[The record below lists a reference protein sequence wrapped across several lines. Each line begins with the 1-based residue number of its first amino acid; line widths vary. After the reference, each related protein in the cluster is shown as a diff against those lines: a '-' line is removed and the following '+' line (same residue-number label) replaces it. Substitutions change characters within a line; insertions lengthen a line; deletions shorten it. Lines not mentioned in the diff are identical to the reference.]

1 MNRESEKMNQNEEV
15 NQFADVV
22 LEMRESNVGEVG
34 ESWFWKIFNALL
46 SVEQTKNKITNRWLF
61 LFVEN
66 FCAKCA
72 VFWGDIGS
80 VDILILVV
88 VLGNFD

>member
-22 LEMRESNVGEVG
+22 LEMRENNVGEVG

-46 SVEQTKNKITNRWLF
+46 SVEQTEKI
-61 LFVEN
+61 
-66 FCAKCA
+66 K
-72 VFWGDIGS
+72 
-80 VDILILVV
+80 
-88 VLGNFD
+88 